1 MSSYFLGTDIPNH
14 AKDFFYDEYSIE
26 NQIEKFKDM
35 TLLELTALQRE
46 NKQLGVEMKLSENTY
61 KTQRQNTVFTD
72 FDKMIIELYPIDT
85 QNMYFKPEKYE
96 KHKLIQ
102 KRNRTFINEMFKA
115 QNRYKSDPTYDKY
128 YSKYNDA
135 LTLAIKNLSVE
146 SKGNAKYNKKIYDNT
161 EVFCECGAHSYR
173 KNMSGH
179 RKSDLHARKMEK
191 LLNPL
196 LKKVEQK

>member
-1 MSSYFLGTDIPNH
+1 MSCFFKGTNILNH

-46 NKQLGVEMKLSENTY
+46 NKLLGVEMELSDNTY
-61 KTQRQNTVFTD
+61 KTQRQDSVFTE
-72 FDKMIIELYPIDT
+72 FDKDIKSIYPIDT
-85 QNMYFKPEKYE
+85 QDMYFKLEKYE

-135 LTLAIKNLSVE
+135 LTLAIKNLSDE
-146 SKGNAKYNKKIYDNT
+146 SKEKTKFNKKIYDRT
-161 EVFCECGAHSYR
+161 EVLCECGAHSYR
-173 KNMSGH
+173 NVLARH
-179 RKSDLHARKMEK
+179 RKSALHARKMEK
-191 LLNPL
+191 LN
-196 LKKVEQK
+196 K